1 VRRALDFLRRLVMLR
16 GAPADVLPR
25 LEALLDAEGLESGA
39 VARLRTVLALLEAYD
54 VPAADVTLDLGL
66 GRGLHYYTGVLFEL
80 YADGAEQL
88 GGGGRYDD
96 LAAILGARQPLPA
109 VGFSL
114 GLERV
119 IEAVGEQVSEPQS
132 PTVVVGQG
140 DGDGAIDAVR
150 IARLL
155 RDAGWTALLD
165 VRERKTNA
173 ALKHARAIRADVY
186 AEPSDDGAA
195 LRWLP
200 LNGTAEQR
208 FALARDAL
216 PHPPTAALRSWAA
229 ANLNGAHHDE

>member
-1 VRRALDFLRRLVMLR
+1 
-16 GAPADVLPR
+16 
-25 LEALLDAEGLESGA
+25 LESGA
-39 VARLRTVLALLEAYD
+39 VARLHAVLTLLEAYD

-80 YADGAEQL
+80 YADGSEQL

-96 LAAILGARQPLPA
+96 LASILGARQPLPA

-119 IEAVGEQVSEPQS
+119 MEAVNCVNPPSEPLP
-132 PTVVVGQG
+132 PTVVVSQG
-140 DGDGAIDAVR
+140 DGGSAVHVVR

-155 RDAGWTALLD
+155 RNLGWTALLD

-173 ALKHARAIRADVY
+173 ALKHARSIRADVY
-186 AEPSDDGAA
+186 AEPSEDGIS

-208 FALARDAL
+208 IEITSGQL
-216 PHPPTAALRSWAA
+216 PHPPGPGERSFPSAEYP
-229 ANLNGAHHDE
+229 NGAYHDE

>member
-1 VRRALDFLRRLVMLR
+1 
-16 GAPADVLPR
+16 
-25 LEALLDAEGLESGA
+25 
-39 VARLRTVLALLEAYD
+39 
-54 VPAADVTLDLGL
+54 
-66 GRGLHYYTGVLFEL
+66 
-80 YADGAEQL
+80 L

-119 IEAVGEQVSEPQS
+119 IEAVGGEQVPDAQS

-140 DGDGAIDAVR
+140 DGDGAVHAVR

-155 RDAGWTALLD
+155 RDVGWTALLD

-186 AEPSDDGAA
+186 AEPSDAGAA

-208 FALARDAL
+208 FMLATDVL
-216 PHPPTAALRSWAA
+216 PHPPTVALQSGTA